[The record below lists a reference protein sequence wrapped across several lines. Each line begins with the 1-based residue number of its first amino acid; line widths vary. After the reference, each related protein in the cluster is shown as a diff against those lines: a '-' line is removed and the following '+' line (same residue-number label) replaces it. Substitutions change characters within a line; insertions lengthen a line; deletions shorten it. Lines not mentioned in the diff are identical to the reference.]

1 MRQAAANAAAS
12 AVVQRE
18 VKAVIRSKRRGWPRA
33 RDIDEA
39 QSALHPS
46 NTVTRSDHP
55 ERVVGGLQAVYYP
68 RTVRP
73 RLTGLFLVAVVSGT
87 LAALLGNATV
97 GKAGSSTLVSA
108 RPPVTI
114 GRCPIPAQYR
124 QAFEAAS
131 HDTRLP
137 LAMLSAVAQVESQ
150 FVETA
155 RSPAGAHGLLQ
166 VMPDTAKDFDLD
178 PYQPKENV
186 LAGARY
192 LRTLLDHFK
201 STDLALAAYNAG
213 PDAVEK
219 AGGAPSPGV
228 RQYVDDVTR
237 IWRSI
242 NGCR

>member
-1 MRQAAANAAAS
+1 ML
-12 AVVQRE
+12 
-18 VKAVIRSKRRGWPRA
+18 RSGLRGLPRA

-46 NTVTRSDHP
+46 NTVTRSGHP
-55 ERVVGGLQAVYYP
+55 ERVVGSLPAVYYP

-73 RLTGLFLVAVVSGT
+73 RLTVLLVVAVVSGT
-87 LAALLGNATV
+87 LAALVGNATV

-124 QAFEAAS
+124 KAFEAAS

-137 LAMLSAVAQVESQ
+137 LAMLTAVAQVESQ
-150 FVETA
+150 FTENA
-155 RSPAGAHGLLQ
+155 RSPAGAHGLFQ
-166 VMPDTAKDFDLD
+166 VMPDTAKDFELD
-178 PYQPKENV
+178 PYQPRENV

-192 LRTLLDHFK
+192 LRTLLDQFK

-213 PDAVEK
+213 PDAVQK

-228 RQYVDDVTR
+228 HQYVADVTR